1 MPEFRFPIRHNE
13 CDAYGHLNNISYVRY
28 IEEAI
33 LRSDASLPGSEPGAA
48 TVYRRGRIR
57 AMAIEYLRP
66 AYYGDT
72 VALRMVSQGL
82 EVSKAAFS
90 IEFRRAGYEDLIASA
105 TVETI
110 ASESSPAQRATRREE
125 READAINTPNT
136 GFTSWLVPEM
146 AYAIRHRVT
155 WHDLDVTRGVPEATM
170 LGFAD
175 RCGLGVITAHGW
187 PPERMVGEGFAIILR
202 RREAAFPVPAQ
213 LGDDLEIAT
222 WVTDVKRVSA
232 VRHYAIRRITD
243 GVLLGRTDTLGVWV
257 DLATG
262 RPIRIP
268 EKFLGDFAS
277 NVWPT

>member
-1 MPEFRFPIRHNE
+1 MPEFGFPVRYNE

-33 LRSDASLPGSEPGAA
+33 LRRDSGSAGREPGAA
-48 TVYRRGRIR
+48 TEGRRWRIG

-72 VALRMVSQGL
+72 VELRMMSSGPDVSN
-82 EVSKAAFS
+82 AAFGF
-90 IEFRRAGYEDLIASA
+90 EFRRVGHDDPIASA

-110 ASESSPAQRATRREE
+110 ASDSSPAQHATQEKARAVGVVGE
-125 READAINTPNT
+125 RHAGLPAV
-136 GFTSWLVPEM
+136 LVPEM
-146 AYAIRHRVT
+146 AYVIRHRVT
-155 WHDLDVTRGVPEATM
+155 WHDLDVTRCVSEATM

-232 VRHYAIRRITD
+232 MRHYAIRRVAD
-243 GVLLGRTDTLGVWV
+243 GVLLARTDTLGVWV
-257 DLATG
+257 DLATA

-268 EKFLGDFAS
+268 TQFLKDFAS